1 MTSVADC
8 VQVSILV
15 RCLPSSGPEYCPALF
30 AFRLSNKTPRTVD
43 LFFDFCGL
51 AEDRQYDS
59 LPDLSSRGDPF
70 PKLRLQLHGDE
81 GTGGDA
87 MSVKEV
93 EILSRREVANE
104 KRVMGVGVFVNAVPG
119 VVLLLKIIID
129 HIILVCSSL
138 K

>member
-1 MTSVADC
+1 
-8 VQVSILV
+8 
-15 RCLPSSGPEYCPALF
+15 
-30 AFRLSNKTPRTVD
+30 
-43 LFFDFCGL
+43 
-51 AEDRQYDS
+51 
-59 LPDLSSRGDPF
+59 
-70 PKLRLQLHGDE
+70 
-81 GTGGDA
+81 